1 MPLSRRSFLATAAG
15 FALAACSRSGEQSTQ
30 VSATSTTT
38 SGKYTLVSLF
48 DGPGG
53 EVAQGIPQRL
63 PFAIGDRNGVLLTDD
78 LGDAS
83 FVITLE
89 GVPVTTPQSVAAR
102 SKGVAQPY
110 YPFRFTPRRSSL
122 YESTASVAGEQAGAA
137 FLVSPTLPPARPG
150 QLLPGVD
157 TPTTRDH
164 RGVEPICTRRPRCPF
179 HTVSLADALGEQR
192 PLALLIASPENC
204 DSSLCPPALDLLVE
218 AAPRFPTVRF
228 LHAEV
233 YSDAD
238 RIDDL
243 ADATPTDLV
252 RTLALRFEPSLMLA
266 RPGGR
271 LTERLDH
278 LFDASELD
286 EALTRLMT
294 DR

>member
-53 EVAQGIPQRL
+53 EV
-63 PFAIGDRNGVLLTDD
+63 
-78 LGDAS
+78 
-83 FVITLE
+83 
-89 GVPVTTPQSVAAR
+89 
-102 SKGVAQPY
+102 
-110 YPFRFTPRRSSL
+110 
-122 YESTASVAGEQAGAA
+122 
-137 FLVSPTLPPARPG
+137 
-150 QLLPGVD
+150 
-157 TPTTRDH
+157 
-164 RGVEPICTRRPRCPF
+164 
-179 HTVSLADALGEQR
+179 
-192 PLALLIASPENC
+192 
-204 DSSLCPPALDLLVE
+204 
-218 AAPRFPTVRF
+218 
-228 LHAEV
+228 

-252 RTLALRFEPSLMLA
+252 RTLALRFEPSPMLA

-286 EALTRLMT
+286 EALTRPMT